1 MSNENTFLSIYKGSC
16 YNRKHQKKYQKI
28 IVFDL
33 DGTLGSFGELNVLW
47 SGLNKL
53 RAFDKQYP
61 PGTQE
66 NYNSFSSRNP
76 ITGKGK
82 ELECPEG
89 AGGGK
94 GEPGVPPAFDKTD
107 GQCAFNNII
116 DIYPE
121 FLRYGI
127 LNILDYIYNKK
138 LSGHC
143 DKLFIYTNN
152 ICLPPWVSLIIEYIH
167 GKLKIKGTLFDK
179 IISAF
184 KINNK
189 IIELSRTQREKTCAD
204 LIRCTLLPKT
214 TEICF
219 IDDTYHRDMVNE
231 KVYYIKPFPYTHGLS
246 DNVIIERFINSPY
259 GAEFINAVNMKDTF
273 REYISDWF
281 YFNNSYG
288 SGSTKNTETDIF
300 VSKKLMYH
308 IKEFFYLTNRN
319 NITRKKRTKQ
329 SRQTRKNHGSQHVP
343 PGPQEFSI
351 KK

>member
-16 YNRKHQKKYQKI
+16 YNKKHQKKYQKI

-53 RAFDKQYP
+53 HRFDKNDVQ
-61 PGTQE
+61 
-66 NYNSFSSRNP
+66 S
-76 ITGKGK
+76 
-82 ELECPEG
+82 
-89 AGGGK
+89 
-94 GEPGVPPAFDKTD
+94 
-107 GQCAFNNII
+107 AFNNII

-152 ICLPPWVSLIIEYIH
+152 ICVPPWVSLIIEYIH
-167 GKLKIKGTLFDK
+167 GKLKIKGILFDK

-231 KVYYIKPFPYTHGLS
+231 KVYYIKPFPYKHGLS
-246 DNVIIERFINSPY
+246 DNVIIERFIKSPY
-259 GAEFINAVNMKDTF
+259 GSDFIDTINMKDTF

-319 NITRKKRTKQ
+319 NITRKKRTKMD
-329 SRQTRKNHGSQHVP
+329 RHTRKNHGSEALVP
-343 PGPQEFSI
+343 AISS
-351 KK
+351 